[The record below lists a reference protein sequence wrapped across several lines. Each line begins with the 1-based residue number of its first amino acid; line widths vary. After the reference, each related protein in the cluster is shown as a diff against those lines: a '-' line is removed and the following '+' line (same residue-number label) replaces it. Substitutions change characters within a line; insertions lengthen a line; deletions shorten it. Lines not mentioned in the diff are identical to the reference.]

1 MKYRQVVNRTR
12 CADGCRSHRLGDVVV
27 LRGKNGIWQRAKNSS
42 DDRAEWERVLEQM
55 IEDEQVGRLNGVYSL
70 PAVAG

>member
-1 MKYRQVVNRTR
+1 M
-12 CADGCRSHRLGDVVV
+12 GDVVV